1 MSTVMQKSP
10 TVFEVPAE
18 VTRIRQVFIDVTP
31 TCLEITK

>member
-1 MSTVMQKSP
+1 MQKSP

-18 VTRIRQVFIDVTP
+18 MTRILRQVFIDVTP